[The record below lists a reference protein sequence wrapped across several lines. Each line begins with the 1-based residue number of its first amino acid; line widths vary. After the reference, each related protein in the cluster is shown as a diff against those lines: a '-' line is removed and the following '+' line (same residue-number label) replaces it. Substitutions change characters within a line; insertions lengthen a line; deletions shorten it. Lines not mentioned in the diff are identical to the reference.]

1 MREVLQIRAIAHP
14 WCRSIVIE
22 ASRLNLGALLQFFL
36 QKCSSVQRRYHFFY
50 LGQPRPLI
58 CLFSFSSPSGIKL
71 GSQGPESAALSTR
84 PPPRPQRR
92 YHCLMLLNLVAPQ
105 RAKHLFFS
113 MPLSLVQ
120 FLELANTS

>member
-14 WCRSIVIE
+14 WCRSIVIK
-22 ASRLNLGALLQFFL
+22 ASRLNLCALLQIFYN
-36 QKCSSVQRRYHFFY
+36 SVQRRYPFFKM
-50 LGQPRPLI
+50 GQPRPLI
-58 CLFSFSSPSGIKL
+58 SLFSFSSPSGIKL

-113 MPLSLVQ
+113 MPQSLVQ
-120 FLELANTS
+120 FFELANTS